1 MSKTGN
7 QHVNKLKIED
17 TDLHVV
23 PVPGTYEFNDGVN
36 YLTSHHTFPESYG
49 DSAVVALTAGD
60 VIKLKTRN
68 TLSTDNITFKHC
80 TVAISKC

>member
-23 PVPGTYEFNDGVN
+23 PVPGTYEFKDGIN
-36 YLTSHHTFPESYG
+36 YLTIPIGMNCGYT
-49 DSAVVALTAGD
+49 
-60 VIKLKTRN
+60 
-68 TLSTDNITFKHC
+68 
-80 TVAISKC
+80 